1 MPEKF
6 EQKEVVNEKEK
17 RWKEVEVEV
26 EQIGDRLGKGIDDGI
41 KPAVKGLMANGFKTT
56 MSCEGHLDHGFP
68 WPNIDIASPLEEAIE
83 NNPRYSELEE
93 KVEKS
98 LATFEEGGEYRKM
111 RELILESRSKEVN
124 KLKEALADFY
134 TEDGGQPESIVVD
147 EFGDIEPKEISELR
161 DRIKGEIL
169 DIYKTWPEEEKKK
182 NLEIYQKE
190 FQRFAEFLKERFFS
204 GK

>member
-6 EQKEVVNEKEK
+6 EQKKVLNEKET
-17 RWKEVEVEV
+17 RWKEIEADV
-26 EQIGDRLGKGIDDGI
+26 EQIGDKLGKGIDEGI
-41 KPAVKGLMANGFKTT
+41 KPSVKGLMVNGFKTR

-68 WPNIDIASPLEEAIE
+68 WPSIDIASPLEEAIE

-98 LATFEEGGEYRKM
+98 LATPEEGGEYGKM
-111 RELILESRSKEVN
+111 RELILEARSKEVD
-124 KLKEALADFY
+124 KLKEALSDFY
-134 TEDGGQPESIVVD
+134 IKGGGEPESVVVD
-147 EFGDIEPKEISELR
+147 EFGDVEPKEISELR
-161 DRIKGEIL
+161 NRIKGDIL
-169 DIYKTWPEEEKKK
+169 DVHKTWPEEEKKK
-182 NLEIYQKE
+182 KLEIYQKE

>member
-6 EQKEVVNEKEK
+6 EQKEVVNEKEA
-17 RWKEVEVEV
+17 RWKEVEAEV
-26 EQIGDRLGKGIDDGI
+26 EQIGDKLGKGIDDGI

-83 NNPRYSELEE
+83 NNPRYPELEE
-93 KVEKS
+93 RVEKYS
-98 LATFEEGGEYRKM
+98 ATSEEGEEYRKM
-111 RELILESRSKEVN
+111 RELILESRSKEVD
-124 KLKEALADFY
+124 KLKATLGDFY
-134 TEDGGQPESIVVD
+134 ADGGGQPESIVVN
-147 EFGDIEPKEISELR
+147 EFGDVEPKEISELR
-161 DRIKGEIL
+161 NRIKGEIL
-169 DIYKTWPEEEKKK
+169 DVHKNWPKEEKKK